1 MMLSSLICFASFG
14 WIKNY
19 ILIRNFILPIMD
31 FNGKTLGKLYLFTFI
46 IAALLFIYRAYKYK

>member
-1 MMLSSLICFASFG
+1 MSTKYINKQSHASTLAFFRLAFGLMMLSSLIRFASFG

-31 FNGKTLGKLYLFTFI
+31 FNG
-46 IAALLFIYRAYKYK
+46 

>member
-31 FNGKTLGKLYLFTFI
+31 FNGKTFGKLYLFTFI
-46 IAALLFIYRAYKYK
+46 IAALLHYLSRYKYK